1 MSVFLAL
8 DLDDAVRR
16 EVRSLTSAERVSVK
30 GKWLPEE
37 KLHLTLVFLGN
48 PTADQVAA
56 LVPRV
61 HALAAESR
69 AFSLHLAGAGT
80 FVTAR
85 APSVL
90 WLGVEGDL
98 TSLAALRARAVAAL
112 EPRHERRQQP
122 FRPHVT
128 LARAHTEL
136 ALDPVA
142 ASYAHFTSSAF
153 EVTHLTLYESTHHQ
167 FRKLV
172 VAPFA

>member
-8 DLDDAVRR
+8 DVDDAVRR
-16 EVRSLTSAERVSVK
+16 EVMTLTSAERASVK
-30 GKWLPEE
+30 GKWLPAE

-48 PTADQVAA
+48 PTADQVQT

-61 HALAAESR
+61 HALATEST

-90 WLGVEGDL
+90 WLGVGGDVWAL
-98 TSLAALRARAVAAL
+98 EALRARAVAKL
-112 EPRHERRQQP
+112 EPGDARREQP

-128 LARAHTEL
+128 LARAHTEQ

-142 ASYAHFTSSAF
+142 SAYARFTSAAF
-153 EVTHLTLYESTHHQ
+153 RVTHLTLYESTHHQ

-172 VAPFA
+172 VAPFP

>member
-16 EVRSLTSAERVSVK
+16 EVVHHTASDRESVK
-30 GKWLPEE
+30 GKWLPAE

-48 PTADQVAA
+48 PTADQLTT

-61 HALAAESR
+61 EALALGAR
-69 AFSLHLAGAGT
+69 PFSLHLVGAGT

-90 WLGVEGDL
+90 WLGVGGA
-98 TSLAALRARAVAAL
+98 LAALEALRARAVEAL
-112 EPRHERRQQP
+112 EPQTGRREQP
-122 FRPHVT
+122 FRPHLT
-128 LARAHTEL
+128 LARAHTEH
-136 ALDPVA
+136 ALEPVA
-142 ASYAHFTSSAF
+142 QSYARFTSSSF
-153 EVTHLTLYESTHHQ
+153 EVTHLTLYESTHHH

-172 VAPFA
+172 VAPFR